1 VGISLADALY
11 EKGFF
16 SAEEIS
22 KASVEDLIQVKGIGE
37 ESAKKL
43 IDASKQA
50 IQTETAVNEPAA
62 AIDTADDQIVAAT
75 DETDETDE
83 PVEPAAAV
91 EPTGEE

>member
-1 VGISLADALY
+1 M
-11 EKGFF
+11 
-16 SAEEIS
+16 
-22 KASVEDLIQVKGIGE
+22 EDLIQVKGIGE

-50 IQTETAVNEPAA
+50 IQTETAVDEPAA
-62 AIDTADDQIVAAT
+62 AIDTAGDQIVEAT
-75 DETDETDE
+75 VETDE